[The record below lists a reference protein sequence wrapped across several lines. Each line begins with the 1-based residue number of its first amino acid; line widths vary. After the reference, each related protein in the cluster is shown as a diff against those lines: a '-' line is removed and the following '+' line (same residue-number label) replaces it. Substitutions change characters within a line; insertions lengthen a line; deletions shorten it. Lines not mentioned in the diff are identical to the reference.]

1 MPRHIYQHVLQ
12 GMQAEAERR
21 SAEIV
26 GGDA

>member
-1 MPRHIYQHVLQ
+1 MPRQINQHVLQ

-21 SAEIV
+21 CAEIV